1 MVPPDYSCFL
11 QTFRDRWRLAT
22 SRIERQLFNLKLFF
36 PPVRLQTDNLVEFR
50 WIDSS
55 SGKNKQLDKHTRKQK
70 EALQHWKSGSQC
82 EWCVSP
88 EQPFLFRVKR
98 GVSSL
103 LSSLSLYFPFLSFS
117 ASFSLFVYWFA
128 RRSGALQ
135 HARPTLSPAPLNHP
149 DAE

>member
-1 MVPPDYSCFL
+1 MVSPDYSCFCKL
-11 QTFRDRWRLAT
+11 SVTVDVWRRVESNASCLT
-22 SRIERQLFNLKLFF
+22 WNFFF
-36 PPVRLQTDNLVEFR
+36 PPARLQTDNLVEFR
-50 WIDSS
+50 RIDSS